1 MWFSVIRIQKAEHA
15 HFLAVQTNFYFGET
29 NDSRLALLEKFT
41 KAPDEFNHLDLIDEL
56 KKIQETHAQLFEFEP
71 SNKATSG

>member
-1 MWFSVIRIQKAEHA
+1 MWSIFIRIQKAQHA

-41 KAPDEFNHLDLIDEL
+41 KAPDQFTHLDLIDEL
-56 KKIQETHAQLFEFEP
+56 KRIQETHAQLFEFEP
-71 SNKATSG
+71 TNKATSG